1 MLIPFLQ
8 IYLILIDSFPSFCH
22 SSVVK
27 VLAFKVHSPISASGL
42 YRQNDRCH
50 DSIPTSALL
59 AVPQDCIDF
68 WLSLFID
75 LPVGEVASL
84 IAGFILQPVSSFVK
98 GRSLLFWPFF
108 RTAARAILPYPALP
122 GCSLAI
128 ERTVI
133 IPYLRAESTVIYGH
147 FGFHFRLLHIQ
158 PRAAR
163 KNRMH
168 AEMHWWACYNLKK
181 AFAWRTAWTQHRTV
195 Y

>member
-1 MLIPFLQ
+1 MLIPFP

-27 VLAFKVHSPISASGL
+27 VHAFKVHSPISASGL
-42 YRQNDRCH
+42 YRQNDRCY

-75 LPVGEVASL
+75 LPIGEVASL

-108 RTAARAILPYPALP
+108 SGRGAVWLVTRNRAGGDYTLIACSVNSYPQELSFFFAA
-122 GCSLAI
+122 
-128 ERTVI
+128 
-133 IPYLRAESTVIYGH
+133 
-147 FGFHFRLLHIQ
+147 
-158 PRAAR
+158 
-163 KNRMH
+163 
-168 AEMHWWACYNLKK
+168 
-181 AFAWRTAWTQHRTV
+181 
-195 Y
+195 